1 MMYLLYYIAL
11 PLFAAWKKR
20 NDALAEAVFSLFGT
34 MLSAYLAV
42 WCEGLVSSSLNSLFQ
57 LPGEFK
63 AWLGAAT
70 VLLIWVITAVIFK
83 KIIDSLVPEGLH
95 LFVFPEKVEKYLVPA
110 VVFLHTGLI
119 AALLFTAFA
128 VSPAT
133 KYLPFVT
140 QNKSLCSATR
150 YRMLWNSF
158 FIDRFSFQ
166 PVTVNQRRRA
176 FDRFV
181 PENAEEYRK
190 NTLPSQKRKV
200 K

>member
-1 MMYLLYYIAL
+1 MYLLYYIAL

-20 NDALAEAVFSLFGT
+20 KDALAEVVFSLFGT

-42 WCEGLVSSSLNSLFQ
+42 WCEGLVSSSLGSLFQ
-57 LPGEFK
+57 LPGELK
-63 AWLGAAT
+63 AWLGAGS
-70 VLLIWVITAVIFK
+70 VLLIWIITAVIFK
-83 KIIDSLVPEGLH
+83 KIIDALVPEGLH
-95 LFVFPEKVEKYLVPA
+95 LFSFPEKVEKYLVPA
-110 VVFLHTGLI
+110 VVFLQTGLI
-119 AALLFTAFA
+119 AALLFSAFA
-128 VSPAT
+128 ISPAT

-150 YRMLWNSF
+150 YRILWNSF

-181 PENAEEYRK
+181 PENAEEYRQSK
-190 NTLPSQKRKV
+190 VSSKRKAR
-200 K
+200 

>member
-83 KIIDSLVPEGLH
+83 KIIESLIPEGLH

-110 VVFLHTGLI
+110 VVFFNTGLI

-128 VSPAT
+128 ISPAA

-140 QNKSLCSATR
+140 QSSSLCSATR
-150 YRMLWNSF
+150 YRILWNSF

-166 PVTVNQRRRA
+166 PVSVTQRRRA
-176 FDRFV
+176 LDRFV

-190 NTLPSQKRKV
+190 NTVSSKRRKV

>member
-1 MMYLLYYIAL
+1 MYWLYYIAL

-20 NDALAEAVFSLFGT
+20 KDALAEVVFSLFGT

-42 WCEGLVSSSLNSLFQ
+42 WCEGLVSSSLTSLFH
-57 LPGEFK
+57 LNASLK
-63 AWLGAAT
+63 AWLCTGSL
-70 VLLIWVITAVIFK
+70 LLIWLITAVIFK
-83 KIIDSLVPEGLH
+83 KITEALVPEGLH
-95 LFVFPEKVEKYLVPA
+95 FFVFPEKVEKYLVPA
-110 VVFLHTGLI
+110 VAFLHTGLI
-119 AALLFTAFA
+119 AALLFTIFA

-166 PVTVNQRRRA
+166 SVTVNQRRRA

-190 NTLPSQKRKV
+190 SQISSKRKAR
-200 K
+200 

>member
-1 MMYLLYYIAL
+1 MYWLYYIVL

-20 NDALAEAVFSLFGT
+20 QDALAEAVFSLFGT

-42 WCEGLVSSSLNSLFQ
+42 WCESLVSSSLGSLFQ
-57 LPGEFK
+57 LPGELK
-63 AWLGAAT
+63 AWLGSAAL
-70 VLLIWVITAVIFK
+70 LLIWVITAVIFK
-83 KIIDSLVPEGLH
+83 KIIDALVPEGLH
-95 LFVFPEKVEKYLVPA
+95 IFVFPEKVEKYLVPA
-110 VVFLHTGLI
+110 VVFFNTGLI

-128 VSPAT
+128 ISPAT
-133 KYLPFVT
+133 KYLPFIT
-140 QNKSLCSATR
+140 QNGSLCSATR

-166 PVTVNQRRRA
+166 SVTVNQRRRA

-190 NTLPSQKRKV
+190 NTLPSKRRKV